1 MSEAALAQAPLRSF
15 TRPLAR
21 HQGLLIAIG
30 VFIVLFLITDLISAG
45 SFSYFELSFLSS
57 GGATLAIAASG
68 ETLVVLSGGFDL
80 SAGAVISLV
89 NVVLAGNMQ
98 DDPGSMLA
106 WTLAGIGIGV
116 VTGAFNGFF
125 IAVLRLQPIVVTL
138 SSMFIVQGITL
149 LVMDKPGGQIPPG
162 LSSLIVGD
170 AIPNFLPM
178 PLVILAV
185 LIGLWIYLKN
195 TRLGTAIYAI
205 GSDQEAARS
214 AGIRVMRN
222 QFIVYV
228 LANACYGLAGVF
240 ISAQTGAGD
249 PLVGN
254 PMLLQVFAAIVV
266 GGTRLGGG
274 RGGPVGSIVGA
285 YVLMMVVNIL
295 LVLNVSAYYSTIA
308 EGTILFLA
316 VLAGSLG
323 HRSPLRRHL
332 REIAARLKAARRG
345 MLPRQLGRAG
355 RQLPFVARLATA
367 RPPTARPPTDRP
379 PTAPAAMP
387 PFWVRHAESLR
398 YALPSYVCFV
408 IVVLVTELVLG
419 HALFSTQ
426 YYDSL
431 IVLSAFLAIL
441 ALGQGA
447 VILTG
452 GLDLSLPWSIA
463 LTGIL
468 FAGMVRGSDAALL
481 YALPTVLIVGCLI
494 GLANGIGVV
503 FLGLSPIVATLATN
517 GILQGLALLYSN
529 GTPDG
534 FASPSLRWF
543 MTGHIL
549 GMTPVVPFIVLFVIA
564 AVLVLARTPFGR
576 RVYGIGNGERVAR
589 LSGIAT
595 GRTLILVYVLSG
607 FCAALVGCL
616 LTGFSGQ
623 ASLGMGDDY
632 LLPSIAVVVVGGT
645 LITGGRG
652 DYLGMLGGVLLLTAL
667 QTLLAGTT
675 LPYATR
681 AILFGVVILS
691 AVMVLRERNN

>member
-1 MSEAALAQAPLRSF
+1 MSEAALTQAPLQSL

-30 VFIVLFLITDLISAG
+30 VFIVLFLITDFISAG

-57 GGATLAIAASG
+57 GGATLAIAAIG

-89 NVVLAGNMQ
+89 NVVLASNMQ
-98 DDPGSMLA
+98 DNPGSMLA
-106 WTLAGIGIGV
+106 WSLAGIGIGV

-138 SSMFIVQGITL
+138 SSMFIVQGVTL
-149 LVMDKPGGQIPPG
+149 LVMDKPGGQIPTG
-162 LSSLIVGD
+162 LSNLIVGD
-170 AIPNFLPM
+170 AIPNLLPM
-178 PLVILAV
+178 PIVILAI

-214 AGIRVMRN
+214 AGIRVMLN

-295 LVLNVSAYYSTIA
+295 LVLNVSAYFSTIA

-355 RQLPFVARLATA
+355 RRLPFVARLA
-367 RPPTARPPTDRP
+367 PDRP
-379 PTAPAAMP
+379 AAATAVMP
-387 PFWVRHAESLR
+387 PFWRRHAESLR
-398 YALPSYVCFV
+398 YALPSYICFV

-419 HALFSTQ
+419 HALFSAQ

-431 IVLSAFLAIL
+431 VVLSAFLAIL

-494 GLANGIGVV
+494 GLANGVGVV

-549 GMTPVVPFIVLFVIA
+549 GMTPVVPFVVLFVIA